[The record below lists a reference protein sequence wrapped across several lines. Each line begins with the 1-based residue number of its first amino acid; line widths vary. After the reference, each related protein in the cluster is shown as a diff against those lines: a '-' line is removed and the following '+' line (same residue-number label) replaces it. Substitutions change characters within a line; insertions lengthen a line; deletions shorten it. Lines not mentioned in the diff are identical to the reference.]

1 MRLSISLARCAG
13 SLAAST
19 LALLLAG
26 SLAASQSLG
35 ISIDRPDPPGTA
47 TPVSV
52 GLFIIDVTD
61 IDDANQTFDA
71 DLIGT
76 IKWRDERLRRLDGGS
91 DRIVP
96 MTSIWHPSLTFIN
109 RRAMT
114 NRSPDLVRVSAEG
127 EVTASIRA
135 FVTFSSPLDLRRFPF
150 DSQTLTMDAASTEY
164 GPDEVAL
171 TVDGQ
176 ATGRLKRFSIA
187 GWDVEMGG
195 TEIAAIELESGESVV
210 RLTQLLVADRATTY
224 YVMKVI
230 IPLSL
235 IVFMAWTVFWV
246 DPTEVGPQ
254 FGVATASVL
263 TLIAFQ
269 FSLGRMLPPVSYLTQ
284 IDKFLLGA
292 TVLVFLALGEA
303 IISSRMAKEGKGDQ
317 ARRVDWHSRWVYAS
331 LFVVLAGSTL
341 G

>member
-1 MRLSISLARCAG
+1 MQAA
-13 SLAAST
+13 LAAST

-269 FSLGRMLPPVSYLTQ
+269 FSLGRMLPPVS
-284 IDKFLLGA
+284 
-292 TVLVFLALGEA
+292 
-303 IISSRMAKEGKGDQ
+303 
-317 ARRVDWHSRWVYAS
+317 
-331 LFVVLAGSTL
+331 
-341 G
+341 